1 MLIFGTTPEAELATS
16 LGYRALAASEF
27 KPPLDPAFNRVV
39 LLGKS
44 TDERFSDVWFSIP
57 NADLGAIYYWMPRKF
72 AWDLTNVAVSD
83 AATFLEKLCSPLGS
97 LAKMSLHAKRMKTV
111 QVPADSYVEV
121 RDNSDVAEMTDSE
134 MVPEMPQSALAS
146 TRLGDIYADL
156 FEPNDWPLDLALPAL
171 VTAASVLV
179 PRFIDPPESTIIRG
193 DDNVVS
199 LYTALISKIGAGK
212 SQVTEWAAKGL
223 NIFNLPI
230 SNHYAESK
238 WGSAEQMFRF
248 IKARQSKFKNAVLLN
263 PDELAHL
270 FAKAGIP
277 NASFA
282 TNLTTAFYRRRQNI
296 TIAKGVE
303 LSFDLALSLI
313 GGIVDEEFGTVMNS
327 ATIGGL
333 YDRMLFGEASARIP
347 VDPS

>member
-1 MLIFGTTPEAELATS
+1 M
-16 LGYRALAASEF
+16 ASE
-27 KPPLDPAFNRVV
+27 
-39 LLGKS
+39 
-44 TDERFSDVWFSIP
+44 
-57 NADLGAIYYWMPRKF
+57 MPK
-72 AWDLTNVAVSD
+72 
-83 AATFLEKLCSPLGS
+83 
-97 LAKMSLHAKRMKTV
+97 
-111 QVPADSYVEV
+111 
-121 RDNSDVAEMTDSE
+121 
-134 MVPEMPQSALAS
+134 SALAS

-171 VTAASVLV
+171 VTVASTLV
-179 PRFIDPPESTIIRG
+179 PLLIREPGFIYG

-212 SQVTEWAAKGL
+212 SQVIEWAAKSL
-223 NIFNLPI
+223 NIYNLPI

-248 IKARQSKFKNAVLLN
+248 IKTRQERFKDAVLLN

-303 LSFDLALSLI
+303 LNFDLALSL
-313 GGIVDEEFGTVMNS
+313 V
-327 ATIGGL
+327 GGL
-333 YDRMLFGEASARIP
+333 WTKSLAR
-347 VDPS
+347 